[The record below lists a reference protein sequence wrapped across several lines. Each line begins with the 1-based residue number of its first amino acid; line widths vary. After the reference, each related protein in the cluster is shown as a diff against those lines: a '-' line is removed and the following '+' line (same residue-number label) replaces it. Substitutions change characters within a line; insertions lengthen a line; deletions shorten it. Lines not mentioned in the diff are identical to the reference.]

1 MSGGNE
7 NERKTPYGGL
17 DMDYI
22 ATYEGIG
29 TKVITAKKVAYLS
42 PC

>member
-1 MSGGNE
+1 MGVRLSL
-7 NERKTPYGGL
+7 RYGIGSK
-17 DMDYI
+17 MEAI